1 MHANFDFENK
11 YWSQGF
17 KLIAGCDEAGRGPL
31 AGPVVAAA
39 VILKPDFNHQ
49 EVFDSKA
56 LSKKKREALK
66 KIIENEAIA
75 IGIGI
80 VSEKVIDKINILEAA
95 RLAFLEAIKDLKVK
109 PDFILTD
116 FMTLPDLAHESI
128 VKGDQKSL
136 SIAAASIIAKVTRDE
151 IMEQYDAIYPAYGF
165 KKNQGYGTKQH
176 LDAIKAV
183 GPSPIHRITF
193 KPVSQYI
200 KE

>member
-151 IMEQYDAIYPAYGF
+151 IMEQYDLIYPDYGF
-165 KKNQGYGTKQH
+165 KKNQGYGTKHH
-176 LDAIKAV
+176 LEQLKAV